1 MLNVIFTIPRKYTL
15 LVGRLKVN
23 RRTYNFVSRADL
35 TGCEV
40 SYCFILLTLQADPLA
55 PIRWSRYNSDKRE
68 TYNPPASR
76 NMTTNNRT
84 KAAAAGF
91 PDPNDGELLLDLAE
105 MLSLAM
111 KAKAATKADRRSIT
125 GAPVTIAWT
134 PSTIAA
140 ACALPIPME
149 LPSRYPVRGP
159 GAQMKDGPAF
169 VAAPK
174 DLEAI
179 NGPVCP
185 PRRHDPLLNVIRA
198 ALLNDWAGMPLHRG
212 ESAAEGGLLPL
223 SVLLTVLQTQPNQ
236 QKARKWGQVLTGSG
250 QTNLLAQ
257 VANVSGRFAILR
269 PEGIVL
275 VRDFYA
281 AAT

>member
-1 MLNVIFTIPRKYTL
+1 
-15 LVGRLKVN
+15 
-23 RRTYNFVSRADL
+23 
-35 TGCEV
+35 
-40 SYCFILLTLQADPLA
+40 
-55 PIRWSRYNSDKRE
+55 
-68 TYNPPASR
+68 
-76 NMTTNNRT
+76 MTTSNRT

-91 PDPNDGELLLDLAE
+91 PDPSDGELLLDLAE

-111 KAKAATKADRRSIT
+111 KAKSATKADRRSTT
-125 GAPVTIAWT
+125 GSPVSVAWT
-134 PSTIAA
+134 PSTVAA
-140 ACALPIPME
+140 ACALPFPME

-185 PRRHDPLLNVIRA
+185 SRRHDPLLIVIRA

-236 QKARKWGQVLTGSG
+236 QKARKWSQVLTGSG

-257 VANVSGRFAILR
+257 VATVGGRFAILR
-269 PEGIVL
+269 PEGVIL

-281 AAT
+281 SPEDAAG